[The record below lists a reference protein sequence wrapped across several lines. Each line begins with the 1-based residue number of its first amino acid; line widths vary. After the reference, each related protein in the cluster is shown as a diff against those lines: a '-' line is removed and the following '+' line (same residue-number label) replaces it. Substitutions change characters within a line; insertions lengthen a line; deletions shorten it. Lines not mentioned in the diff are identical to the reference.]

1 MQICAEII
9 VDYADTVSCIVVDH
23 ADTAV
28 TLTTS
33 THTRTDYA
41 ESSENF
47 ESSSQILKKQSGEKS
62 M

>member
-1 MQICAEII
+1 MRTRCR
-9 VDYADTVSCIVVDH
+9 VVVDH
-23 ADTAV
+23 ADTAE
-28 TLTTS
+28 TLTTSTS

-62 M
+62 I

>member
-1 MQICAEII
+1 MRTRCR
-9 VDYADTVSCIVVDH
+9 VVVDH
-23 ADTAV
+23 ADTAE

-62 M
+62 I